1 MVTDAPRVTVVRHAI
16 EEKIQTSKL
25 KKDSAPSAAA
35 DSDWKCTVLAR
46 RATWEAWNYWKHQRT
61 FFQKVPPPPPL
72 PLIST
77 RPQIFPPKHI
87 SPSSHTPF
95 CEIFHTHYNL
105 GAVDDDDQDGH
116 GDYVSS
122 IDILIIMVK
131 LMLMR
136 VLDLMMRRLPMC
148 HLDPELLLP
157 QQGILHFYHHY
168 HPILIIEASSLS
180 LFS

>member
-1 MVTDAPRVTVVRHAI
+1 MGSL
-16 EEKIQTSKL
+16 KSLKTSAHFFF
-25 KKDSAPSAAA
+25 KKDHS
-35 DSDWKCTVLAR
+35 
-46 RATWEAWNYWKHQRT
+46 H
-61 FFQKVPPPPPL
+61 PP
-72 PLIST
+72 
-77 RPQIFPPKHI
+77 
-87 SPSSHTPF
+87 SPSYPLHPKYFLIIIFLHLPTRLF

-168 HPILIIEASSLS
+168 HSILMIEASSLS
-180 LFS
+180 